1 MSSASSEK
9 TCVSVYVPVMGRSPR
24 LDVPEVCV
32 RVHVSII
39 RQIIAHGYPY
49 VNEVRRF
56 PRLLLPL
63 RQSLDDSLGRLG
75 VEGERR
81 VNDNVM
87 LLAAFLTASKSSS
100 PGKTIPLT
108 PFFLSSSACSGLR
121 TRAEMLRSLICGL
134 DDASSVESTDPPLE
148 RC

>member
-39 RQIIAHGYPY
+39 RQIIAHGYTY
-49 VNEVRRF
+49 VNEVRRL

-63 RQSLDDSLGRLG
+63 RQPFDDSLGRLG

-87 LLAAFLTASKSSS
+87 LAGRLPHGLGIIKPREDDSIDALFLEQFGVLRLADEGRDAQVLD
-100 PGKTIPLT
+100 
-108 PFFLSSSACSGLR
+108 LR
-121 TRAEMLRSLICGL
+121 VRRREQR
-134 DDASSVESTDPPLE
+134 
-148 RC
+148 

>member
-87 LLAAFLTASKSSS
+87 LASRLPHGLEIVKSREDDSIDALFLEQFCVLRLA
-100 PGKTIPLT
+100 
-108 PFFLSSSACSGLR
+108 
-121 TRAEMLRSLICGL
+121 
-134 DDASSVESTDPPLE
+134 D
-148 RC
+148 